1 MSTDTHPLVSPLA
14 IAQIVARNVTPLV
27 GILFFD
33 WSASNVLI
41 LYFID
46 TMLSMLVIFAGLA
59 KSFSPP
65 VADGIGGRIKT
76 GLTVAVVAVFLTAF
90 IAIPLGGPI
99 GIVLASTDFSW
110 RFAFYDHSL
119 RLGILAQCIIA
130 FGSYFELYRALATHT
145 PEQLQLKKRF
155 GLVLMRWV
163 AVMAVCYVG
172 IGYLGDFGVLLLV
185 AAYIGASIVAEIA
198 PDRLLRGTP
207 GEEFAN
213 AGNPSRTA
221 RNASAGKP
229 GGTAKPKNPSQSG

>member
-14 IAQIVARNVTPLV
+14 IAQIVARNITPLV

-59 KSFSPP
+59 KSFSPSA
-65 VADGIGGRIKT
+65 ADGIGVRIKT
-76 GLTVAVVAVFLTAF
+76 ELTAVFVALFLTAF

-99 GIVLASTDFSW
+99 GIVLAATDFSW
-110 RFAFYDHSL
+110 RFAFFDQSL

-130 FGSYFELYRALATHT
+130 LGSYVELYRALATHS

-163 AVMAVCYVG
+163 TVMAVCYAG
-172 IGYLGDFGVLLLV
+172 IGFMGEFGVLLLV

-207 GEEFAN
+207 ADDAVEARDAN
-213 AGNPSRTA
+213 RLARTSKA
-221 RNASAGKP
+221 EKQRR
-229 GGTAKPKNPSQSG
+229 